1 MIKFRKK
8 AFDEV
13 KKIVQAVF
21 QKARVNTGP
30 HDSQITLVFND
41 LLYAKDAME
50 MLYTDFL
57 VTDKDGNKKEY
68 QEHDGQYTIT
78 LDEDDLLLLIG
89 DPMVAEEIQFELRD
103 KNRPRTIVPARTG
116 TDINLVFDEKMI
128 AENADKELYQK
139 GIHARMDLQSPKI
152 IRLDELTDFYII
164 RLNEKEVTKLTHNPD
179 TFKEFMRMDLWKAGN

>member
-1 MIKFRKK
+1 MIKFQKK
-8 AFDEV
+8 ALDEV
-13 KKIVQAVF
+13 KKIVQAAF
-21 QKARVNTGP
+21 QKARVTTGP
-30 HDSQITLVFND
+30 LENQITLTFND
-41 LLYAKDAME
+41 LLNAKDAME

-57 VTDKDGNKKEY
+57 VTHKDGSKKEFH
-68 QEHDGQYTIT
+68 EDDGEYSIM
-78 LDEDDLLLLIG
+78 LDEEDLLLLIG

-116 TDINLVFDEKMI
+116 TDINLVFDEKMV

-139 GIHARMDLQSPKI
+139 GIHARMDLQSPKV

-179 TFKEFMRMDLWKAGN
+179 TFKEFMRMDLWKTGN